1 MSSRLTTWITCT
13 TCTTLTTWITCTYHQ
28 YRLDHPDHL
37 DYPIIPDHLNYADHL
52 NHLDHWTTWTSL
64 TPWTTLTDHPTLTT
78 LTTWTTW
85 TTWTKNEKILMAKVM
100 NNFHIFLWLPPQVYK
115 TKFYTNHF
123 MAIPIAV
130 QSYKIY
136 FLEFPYMTK
145 TKDALTN
152 TSEVDIWSRYLF
164 HSDPFCRLQKH
175 GWGKPELFP
184 NLLFYPK
191 SRSKT
196 PSSVRLFH

>member
-1 MSSRLTTWITCT
+1 
-13 TCTTLTTWITCTYHQ
+13 
-28 YRLDHPDHL
+28 
-37 DYPIIPDHLNYADHL
+37 
-52 NHLDHWTTWTSL
+52 
-64 TPWTTLTDHPTLTT
+64 
-78 LTTWTTW
+78 
-85 TTWTKNEKILMAKVM
+85 
-100 NNFHIFLWLPPQVYK
+100 
-115 TKFYTNHF
+115 

-130 QSYKIY
+130 QSCKIY

-196 PSSVRLFH
+196 PSSVRLFHQLVETSCVLLFGNRPSILKCSLSISRKKKKKVCANKFPFSSLNFWRKSWYFHRGVDAYEYILGSIKVNLPPQLCWPTHSS